1 MYYLGII
8 KLTGS
13 FMDLIP
19 LKIVYSS
26 LVCSHLEYCIIME
39 ENQKLNFQFWTAFW
53 NKFICTG
60 FFGLFCYKQSYDK
73 NSNKIN

>member
-1 MYYLGII
+1 MIKNKAMHYLVII

-26 LVCSHLEYCIIME
+26 LVYSHLEYSTITE
-39 ENQKLNFQFWTAFW
+39 EKSKI
-53 NKFICTG
+53 KF
-60 FFGLFCYKQSYDK
+60 
-73 NSNKIN
+73 